1 MATTL
6 YDLISI
12 KLQLGDET
20 RRLKLPLKDLTPSTL
35 PGQVRLSNIIQGK
48 RILIKSGIAM

>member
-20 RRLKLPLKDLTPSTL
+20 RRLKLPLKDLIPSTL
-35 PGQVRLSNIIQGK
+35 PGQVRLSHLNVGSK
-48 RILIKSGIAM
+48 Y